1 MNLPETQQL
10 AHRLLTPHSEELPIL
25 LAEKIF
31 NSALLPS
38 PQPLISSFSCLLD
51 SWFQRKIKSEGSKA
65 SDVIYWPCISGQL
78 FNLWSSVSLSIKWKN
93 NHIINLWRVNSELH
107 INFSTY
113 TPWGY
118 ILWAGWNWR
127 NQSKHM
133 IRVYSIYVYVENIH
147 THLVYE
153 GLEDWQGLLFTL
165 STSPSALRALRVQAS
180 SSAKTLASELQ
191 VLCCQT

>member
-165 STSPSALRALRVQAS
+165 STPPSALRALRVQAS